1 MIPRYFWAV
10 TCVTLLLLNTSGG
23 RNIGL
28 DFRLKMT
35 SCACFLGSSVK
46 LIFHWNVYLFIFSKS
61 LFSSRAEVLL
71 SWITENE
78 DESSSNSLGFKDNLS
93 DKSLMYIKNN
103 NGSSMETW
111 ETLALTSGQS
121 ETCVDYLTKL
131 FVF

>member
-10 TCVTLLLLNTSGG
+10 TCATLLLLSTGG
-23 RNIGL
+23 GCNIGL
-28 DFRLKMT
+28 DFWLKMT
-35 SCACFLGSSVK
+35 SCACFLRSGVK
-46 LIFHWNVYLFIFSKS
+46 LIFHWNVYLFIFAKS
-61 LFSSRAEVLL
+61 PSQVLL

-93 DKSLMYIKNN
+93 DKSLIYVKNN

-111 ETLALTSGQS
+111 ETPAQTSGQS
-121 ETCVDYLTKL
+121 ETCVDHLTKL